1 MAREAAAPRK
11 QTFKY
16 QAPTAKSVL
25 LVGEFTRWQ
34 EKAIPM
40 QKAADGTWTATVALP
55 PGTHPYRFVVDGEWC
70 DDPKCTLRVRNPYG
84 TENMVRQ
91 VV

>member
-11 QTFKY
+11 QTFHYK
-16 QAPTAKSVL
+16 APTATSVL

-34 EKAIPM
+34 EKAIAM
-40 QKAADGTWTATVALP
+40 HKGQDGTWSVSVALP
-55 PGTHPYRFVVDGEWC
+55 PGTHPYRFIVDGQWC
-70 DDPKCTLRVRNPYG
+70 DDPQCTLRVPNPYG

-91 VV
+91 VA